1 MAEQAIEKSSS
12 EAETKKKKD
21 DLTDP
26 EFFSCVLQPSPANSD
41 ADYIGIRRLLLIAR
55 LNLVFFDAS
64 PLVSTMAPFKEWARL
79 LRSRSYDPFLENR
92 SGSFDESHFVQDRL
106 MPSLFSKDPRHKI
119 RAKDWGKLVTRAD
132 SSRRKQHGRWISSPG
147 PLSLS
152 FEMDSWSPIR
162 DLRSGSQAL
171 SHGPSFSSK
180 ASNASDGDHPRR
192 KAEPRYSFVGMHCI
206 FDQCKAMVTV
216 VKFGQMSSDL
226 LAYGASDGTLT
237 VCTDLRSG
245 SQALSHSPSF
255 SSKASNASDGDH
267 PRRKAEPGYSYVGMH
282 CIFDQCKAMVTVV
295 KFGQMSSDL
304 LAYGASDCTLTVCT
318 VSDPPA
324 VLNQLIGHS
333 KDVTD
338 FDFTLNNQYIASS
351 SMDKT
356 VRIWEISKCLCIRV
370 IYGVSPQLCIRFHLV
385 FNFST
390 GRVINKTVF
399 DNEVTAMDHDHTG
412 LLIFCG
418 DAQGCVYT
426 VSVNS
431 HTGVLSRSHRNR
443 NGSKLKSPVTTVHVS
458 LEVQGYLTLR
468 CSLKLAPR
476 LHSIRASFC
485 PLLSLE
491 KGEFIGF
498 TGRVINKTVFDNEV
512 TAMDH
517 DHTGELIFCG
527 DAQGCVYTVS
537 MNSHT
542 GVLSRSHRNQNG
554 SERKSPVTTVQVS
567 LEIQGYL
574 TLRCSLKLAPRLHSI
589 RASFCPLLSL
599 EKGEFIVV
607 GSKDANV
614 YFYYLTRPRH
624 ACVNKL
630 QGLGYPI
637 IGIAWN
643 HGENLLAS
651 SDFGGTVIIWKR
663 TKTGWE
669 RIIFGGSETRVQLTL
684 NKEESVFKMVLT
696 HVNMRQSGKAAL
708 SPKTYG

>member
-26 EFFSCVLQPSPANSD
+26 EFFSCVLQPSPADSD
-41 ADYIGIRRLLLIAR
+41 ADYIGIRR
-55 LNLVFFDAS
+55 
-64 PLVSTMAPFKEWARL
+64 RL
-79 LRSRSYDPFLENR
+79 LHRKAQ
-92 SGSFDESHFVQDRL
+92 SGVL
-106 MPSLFSKDPRHKI
+106 
-119 RAKDWGKLVTRAD
+119 
-132 SSRRKQHGRWISSPG
+132 RRKGDCTPG
-147 PLSLS
+147 Q
-152 FEMDSWSPIR
+152 SPIR

-192 KAEPRYSFVGMHCI
+192 KAEPGYSFVGMHCI

-237 VCTDLRSG
+237 VCT
-245 SQALSHSPSF
+245 
-255 SSKASNASDGDH
+255 
-267 PRRKAEPGYSYVGMH
+267 
-282 CIFDQCKAMVTVV
+282 
-295 KFGQMSSDL
+295 
-304 LAYGASDCTLTVCT
+304 

-333 KDVTD
+333 KDVTGWI
-338 FDFTLNNQYIASS
+338 NWS
-351 SMDKT
+351 
-356 VRIWEISKCLCIRV
+356 LCIRV
-370 IYGVSPQLCIRFHLV
+370 NNNFLSVGNANKEITV
-385 FNFST
+385 FNFS
-390 GRVINKTVF
+390 
-399 DNEVTAMDHDHTG
+399 
-412 LLIFCG
+412 
-418 DAQGCVYT
+418 
-426 VSVNS
+426 
-431 HTGVLSRSHRNR
+431 
-443 NGSKLKSPVTTVHVS
+443 
-458 LEVQGYLTLR
+458 
-468 CSLKLAPR
+468 
-476 LHSIRASFC
+476 
-485 PLLSLE
+485 
-491 KGEFIGF
+491 

-554 SERKSPVTTVQVS
+554 SERKSPVTTVQYRTFSLLARGPVVS

-589 RASFCPLLSL
+589 QASFCPLLSL

-607 GSKDANV
+607 GSEDANV

-663 TKTGWE
+663 AKTGWE
-669 RIIFGGSETRVQLTL
+669 RIIFGGKSLKS
-684 NKEESVFKMVLT
+684 N
-696 HVNMRQSGKAAL
+696 
-708 SPKTYG
+708 